1 MKEKPSPNRL
11 IHEKSPYLRQHAY
24 NPVEWYP
31 WGEEAFERARK
42 EDKPLFLSIG
52 YSTCH
57 WCHVMAHE
65 SFENPDVARLM
76 NAFFVNVKVDREE
89 RLDIDKIYMTIS
101 QIMTGSGGWP
111 LTIIM
116 TPDKRPFFAGT
127 YIPRENRF
135 GRPGMMELLPRINEI
150 WKTRKDEV
158 IESAGQIVAELKS
171 RSEDLQKGTPEK
183 GILTLAYDQ
192 LEGLFDD
199 VNGGFGGAPKFPS
212 PQNLI
217 FLLRYWK
224 RSGNAHALYMVEKT
238 LQAMRRGG
246 IYDHVGFGFHRYS
259 VDAKWFLPHFEKML
273 YDQAMLSFVYS
284 EAYQAT
290 GRKEHEKTAREIFS
304 YVLDHMTA
312 PVGGFYSAEDA
323 DSEGEEGKFYL
334 WTKEEVEGVLDKK
347 EAEIIID
354 LFGLEGDGN
363 YREEGKKGKPGRNLL
378 SLQDAPSRLAG
389 RYGLSEKELLD
400 LVEMARRKLYAAREG
415 RVHPLRD
422 EKILA
427 DWNGL
432 MIAAL
437 AKGGQV
443 FGKKVYIEAAE
454 KGAEFILSRMMRG
467 DGRLLHRFMDN
478 ESGIVANLDDYAFLI
493 WGLIE
498 LFESNFKVKY
508 LRTAL
513 GLTDDLIRYFW
524 DEKDRGFYYTPSDGE
539 DLIVRQKEIYGGAI
553 PSGNSIAMWNMIRL
567 GQLSSRSELLD
578 RAYETGAA
586 FFTTVRQS
594 PAAYAQL
601 MVAFDLA
608 FGPSYEVVVAGI
620 PEDRDTELM
629 IGALRTH
636 FLPHVAVI
644 VRPTDEEL
652 PEITDIAKFTMNHQT
667 IAGKAAAYV
676 CVNGACK
683 LPTTDIQTMLD
694 FLAL

>member
-1 MKEKPSPNRL
+1 MREKPSPNRL
-11 IHEKSPYLRQHAY
+11 IHEKSPYLRQHAH

-31 WGEEAFERARK
+31 WGEEAFERAKR
-42 EDKPLFLSIG
+42 ENKPVFLSIG

-76 NAFFVNVKVDREE
+76 NDFFVNVKVDREE
-89 RLDIDKIYMTIS
+89 RPDIDKIYMTVC

-135 GRPGMMELLPRINEI
+135 GRPGMMELLHKVNET
-150 WKTRKDEV
+150 WKTRKNEV

-171 RSEDLQKGTPEK
+171 RSEYLEKGTPEN
-183 GILTLAYDQ
+183 GILALAYDQ
-192 LEGLFDD
+192 LVGLFDD
-199 VNGGFGGAPKFPS
+199 ENGGFGGAPKFPS

-224 RSGNAHALYMVEKT
+224 RSGNAHALHMVEKT

-259 VDAKWFLPHFEKML
+259 VDEKWFLPHFEKML
-273 YDQAMLSFVYS
+273 YDQAMLSFVYA

-290 GRKEHEKTAREIFS
+290 GEKAYEKTAREIFS
-304 YVLDHMTA
+304 YVIDRMTS
-312 PVGGFYSAEDA
+312 PTGGFYSAEDA

-347 EAEIIID
+347 EAAIIID
-354 LFGLEGDGN
+354 LFGLERGGN
-363 YREEGKKGKPGRNLL
+363 FKEEGREGKTGRNIL
-378 SLQDAPSRLAG
+378 SLREDQSRLAG
-389 RYGLSEKELLD
+389 RYALSERQLD
-400 LVEMARRKLYAAREG
+400 DMVERARKKLYAIREG
-415 RVHPLRD
+415 RIHPLRD

-443 FGKKVYIEAAE
+443 FNEKVYIEAAE
-454 KGAEFILSRMMRG
+454 KGAEFILTSMMRG
-467 DGRLLHRFMDN
+467 DGRLLHRFKDD
-478 ESGIVANLDDYAFLI
+478 ESGILANLDDYAFLI

-498 LFESNFKVKY
+498 LFEANFKVEY
-508 LRTAL
+508 LKTAL
-513 GLTDDLIRYFW
+513 ALNDDLIKYFW
-524 DEKDRGFYYTPSDGE
+524 DEKEGGFYYTPSDGE
-539 DLIVRQKEIYGGAI
+539 DLLVRQKEIYGGAI

-567 GQLSSRSELLD
+567 GHLSSRSELLD
-578 RAYETGAA
+578 RAYKAGAA

-620 PEDRDTELM
+620 PEARDTKSM
-629 IGALRTH
+629 IRALRTH

-644 VRPTDEEL
+644 MRPTDQEQ
-652 PEITDIAKFTMNHQT
+652 PEITQIAEFTRNHQT

-683 LPTTDIQTMLD
+683 LPTTDIQTMLN
-694 FLAL
+694 FLTQ